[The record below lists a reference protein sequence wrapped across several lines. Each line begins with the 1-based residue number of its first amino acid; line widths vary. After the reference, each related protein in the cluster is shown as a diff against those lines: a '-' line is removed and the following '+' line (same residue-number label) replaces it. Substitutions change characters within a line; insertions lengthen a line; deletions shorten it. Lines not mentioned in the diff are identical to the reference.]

1 MSCKKALL
9 VTTVS
14 GFVPQ
19 FEMSNVAI
27 LKELGYEIH
36 YASNFN
42 NPSYGTDNKRLEG
55 TGIICHQVDFERSPF
70 NKKNWQA
77 YKQLVKIM
85 KDENIDLVHCHT
97 PMGSVLARLA
107 AKKCGIKD
115 VLYTAHGF
123 HFFKGASIKNWLI
136 YYPVERFLSG
146 YTDTQVCINME
157 DFYNA
162 KKFKARNVEY
172 IAGVGIDTKGI
183 KEKSNI
189 TSGEKE
195 ELRKELKLAD
205 TDRVLIT
212 AGEMIERKNQK
223 FLLEVV
229 KKIKEKES
237 SVKLIVCGHGR
248 LENSLKLKTKELGIE
263 DSVIFTGYRT
273 DIYRILGLSEVF
285 LFSSL
290 QEGLPVAVMEAMAVG
305 LPVVCSKVRG
315 NADLVDNGKGG
326 YVPEQFDVNI
336 WSDLIYSL
344 LMDKN
349 RLKSFGEYNIDKIKE
364 YDKSNVEKE
373 MRRIY
378 GYYEK

>member
-42 NPSYGTDNKRLEG
+42 NPSYGTDNRRLEG

-70 NKKNWQA
+70 NKKNWHA
-77 YKQLVKIM
+77 YKQLIKIM

-263 DSVIFTGYRT
+263 DNVIFTGYRT

>member
-1 MSCKKALL
+1 
-9 VTTVS
+9 
-14 GFVPQ
+14 
-19 FEMSNVAI
+19 
-27 LKELGYEIH
+27 
-36 YASNFN
+36 
-42 NPSYGTDNKRLEG
+42 
-55 TGIICHQVDFERSPF
+55 
-70 NKKNWQA
+70 
-77 YKQLVKIM
+77 
-85 KDENIDLVHCHT
+85 
-97 PMGSVLARLA
+97 MGSVLARLA

-189 TSGEKE
+189 TYGEKE

-263 DSVIFTGYRT
+263 DNVIFTGYRT